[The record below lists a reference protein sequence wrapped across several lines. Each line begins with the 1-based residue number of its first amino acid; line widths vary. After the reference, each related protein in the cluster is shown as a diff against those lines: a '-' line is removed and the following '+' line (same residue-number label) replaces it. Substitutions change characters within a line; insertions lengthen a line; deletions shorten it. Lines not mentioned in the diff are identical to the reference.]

1 MKLID
6 AHRLLSEDGVADHAR
21 YFNDLFKLH
30 EFKETDE
37 LKAYF
42 DFVLHEPELWLKSFP
57 SKLKSKPA
65 FSKPKT
71 AILKLLRHNKVID
84 EYGKHFCE
92 ESHNTIDS
100 VYKKYVDGILETRKE
115 TKSECTKDDRTVLE
129 KEDDEYVVQPIPNKI
144 SHIVE
149 SAKVE
154 LKKSDKTSNI
164 PQLQIEKGFEKD
176 IDIESIES
184 VESIDSEHI
193 HIERKPSI
201 KETVDEDTK
210 DEYRELQKK
219 YRVLKKAYEELAKG
233 TLNPVVV
240 SSIQTILSMI

>member
-71 AILKLLRHNKVID
+71 AILKLLRHSSVID

-92 ESHNTIDS
+92 EAHNTIDGI
-100 VYKKYVDGILETRKE
+100 YKKMVESILETRKE
-115 TKSECTKDDRTVLE
+115 TKSECTKDDRTVME
-129 KEDDEYVVQPIPNKI
+129 KEDDDYVVQPIPNKI
-144 SHIVE
+144 SHIIE

-154 LKKSDKTSNI
+154 LKKSDKCSI
-164 PQLQIEKGFEKD
+164 VPQLQIEKD
-176 IDIESIES
+176 IDVESIES
-184 VESIDSEHI
+184 IESIDSEHI
-193 HIERKPSI
+193 HIEHKPSVR
-201 KETVDEDTK
+201 ETVDEDTK

-233 TLNPVVV
+233 TLNPSVV